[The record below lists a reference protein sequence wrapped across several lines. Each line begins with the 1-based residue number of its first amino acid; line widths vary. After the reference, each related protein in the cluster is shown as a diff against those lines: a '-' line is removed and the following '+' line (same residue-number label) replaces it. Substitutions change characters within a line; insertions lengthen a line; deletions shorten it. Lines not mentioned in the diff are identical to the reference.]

1 MLLKD
6 NNLIYCNIYVN
17 VSIKIILKDNN
28 LIYCDILNK
37 CKYKNVTKSNKSY
50 SVRTWKSTLFYI
62 YFKKSF

>member
-50 SVRTWKSTLFYI
+50 SVRT
-62 YFKKSF
+62 